1 MSPLLLSCFFLSWF
15 LLASSTS
22 AWWVSVG
29 CAAASSALK
38 SRRESELAELDGA
51 PSPPDT
57 LSFANP
63 RGLGSDD
70 FFFTLFFS
78 IAALSAAATSAVH
91 TPEGPRKSG
100 IPAHVEA
107 PAPSSTTFV
116 GEIKARVM
124 RRGEKSWES
133 LTHWKEQD
141 VCTHRK
147 EWGVCV
153 RES

>member
-1 MSPLLLSCFFLSWF
+1 M
-15 LLASSTS
+15 
-22 AWWVSVG
+22 
-29 CAAASSALK
+29 
-38 SRRESELAELDGA
+38 DGA

-63 RGLGSDD
+63 RGRGSDV

-78 IAALSAAATSAVH
+78 SAALSAAATSAVH

-100 IPAHVEA
+100 IPARVEA

-116 GEIKARVM
+116 WENKARVM
-124 RRGEKSWES
+124 RRGEKSWET
-133 LTHWKEQD
+133 LTHRKERD
-141 VCTHRK
+141 VCTPRK